1 MPLDVVTPEIRRYL
15 LGDLDEAAAAALEDR
30 SVADPALLE
39 DVRAADDAL
48 IEAFLDGRLRPA
60 ERERFEAH
68 YLPSPVHRDRVAIA
82 RALRQRAAIAPQ
94 SSAAGGARLYG
105 WMALA
110 AAMVLASLWIVSNGG
125 PPTQQVVVPQT
136 PRPGPQAP
144 APGSPA
150 PPLVPAPAPAPSP
163 IPSAARTVLALTLSP
178 ITTRGG
184 DQATH
189 VRPAGP
195 IDLVLRLEGTP
206 AASDRAYDTELQTV
220 DGRVMWRGRSRA
232 AAAGSGLLTTVRV
245 PADTL
250 PADDYVVVIATPGR
264 EERGRYVLR
273 LRTR

>member
-15 LGDLDEAAAAALEDR
+15 LGDLDAASAAALEDR
-30 SVADPALLE
+30 YVNDPALLE
-39 DVRAADDAL
+39 DVRAAEDAL
-48 IEAFLDGRLRPA
+48 IEAFLEGDLRPA

-68 YLPSPVHRDRVAIA
+68 YLASPVHRDRVAIA
-82 RALRQRAAIAPQ
+82 RALRRRAAGPAQ
-94 SSAAGGARLYG
+94 SSTAGASFYG
-105 WMALA
+105 WMAMA
-110 AAMVLASLWIVSNGG
+110 AALVLASLWIVSRGG
-125 PPTQQVVVPQT
+125 SPPPQQAAVPETPRSQPQT
-136 PRPGPQAP
+136 PE
-144 APGSPA
+144 
-150 PPLVPAPAPAPSP
+150 PAPAPAPAP
-163 IPSAARTVLALTLSP
+163 PPGPAPSAARAILALTLSP

-195 IDLVLRLEGTP
+195 VDLVLRLEGTP
-206 AASDRAYDTELQTV
+206 AASDRAYDAELQTV
-220 DGRVMWRGRSRA
+220 DGRVVWRGRSRA

-264 EERGRYVLR
+264 DERGRYVLR